1 MPQIV
6 IRQEPHVLI
15 SDFFARVSYSQVVVL
30 VDENTAAHCYPLIQ
44 KNLPGHQLITLKAG
58 EEQKNLTTCTQVWE
72 ALTNY
77 RLDRHSLVLIIGGGV
92 IGDLGGFCAA
102 TYKRGVDFVLMPTS
116 LLAQAD
122 ASVGGKLGI
131 DFMGFKNHIGVFCEP
146 VATLI
151 SPAFLKTLP
160 ERELRSGFAEVIKH
174 CLIADRPMWDELRKK
189 DLHQQDWET
198 LLAHSV
204 DFKRGVVATDP
215 KEKGLRKILNYG
227 HTVGHAV
234 ESYFLESGNRIFH
247 GEAIAVGMIAEAQ
260 IAAAKNLLKQK
271 ELEEITAYLNRIYP
285 AIALPQN
292 RSGIVELMLQ
302 DKKNKGNKILMA
314 LPEGIG
320 KARWDVEVNLEE
332 INASL
337 DYYQQ
342 CYT

>member
-6 IRQEPHVLI
+6 IRPEPSVLV
-15 SDFFARVSYSQVVVL
+15 SDFFSRVNYSQMAVL
-30 VDENTAAHCYPLIQ
+30 VDENTAIHCYPLIE
-44 KNLPGHQLITLKAG
+44 KNLPSHTLIAIAAG
-58 EEQKNLTTCTQVWE
+58 EEHKNLETCNKVWGE
-72 ALTNY
+72 LTRL
-77 RLDRHSLVLIIGGGV
+77 RLDRHSLVVIIGGGV
-92 IGDLGGFCAA
+92 IGDMGGFCAA
-102 TYKRGVDFVLMPTS
+102 TYKRGIDFVLLPTT

-131 DFMGFKNHIGVFCEP
+131 DFMSFKNHIGVFCEP

-174 CLIADRPMWDELRKK
+174 CLISDKDMWDALRRKR
-189 DLHQQDWET
+189 LVEQDWET

-215 KEKGLRKILNYG
+215 KEKGLRKILNFG

-234 ESYFLESGNRIFH
+234 ESYFLESGHRIFH
-247 GEAIAVGMIAEAQ
+247 GEAIAVGMIAEAH
-260 IAAAKNLLKQK
+260 IAAAKNLLKPK
-271 ELEEITAYLNRIYP
+271 ELEEILSYLKTVYP
-285 AIALPQN
+285 VIALPKDY
-292 RSGIVELMLQ
+292 SPIIDLMSQ

-320 KARWDVEVNLEE
+320 KARWDVEITLEE

-337 DYYQQ
+337 SFYESV
-342 CYT
+342 YT

>member
-6 IRQEPHVLI
+6 IRQQPADLI
-15 SDFFARVSYSQVVVL
+15 LDFFARVTYLQVVVL
-30 VDENTAAHCYPLIQ
+30 ADENTAVHCYPLIQ
-44 KNLPGHQLITLKAG
+44 KSIPSHQLITLKAG

-72 ALTNY
+72 ALTNH

-102 TYKRGVDFVLMPTS
+102 TYKRGVDFVLMPTT

-131 DFMGFKNHIGVFCEP
+131 DFMGFKNHLGVFCEP

-174 CLIADRPMWDELRKK
+174 CLIADKPMWDDLRKK

-215 KEKGLRKILNYG
+215 KEKGLRKILNFG

-247 GEAIAVGMIAEAQ
+247 GEAIAVGMIAEAH

-271 ELEEITAYLNRIYP
+271 ELEEITTYLNRIYP
-285 AIALPQN
+285 AIALPQS
-292 RSGIVELMLQ
+292 RSGILELMLQ